1 MDINTVTWTDYRRW
15 LGAET
20 LAPPN
25 LPAPALAD
33 LATDS
38 RTISAGAWFIPLS
51 GESFDGHRYVAAA
64 LARGAA
70 GFFYAANRAGEFSAA
85 ERACGLAVPDPLV
98 ALQQA
103 ASGWRL
109 QMPRL
114 KLIALTGSA
123 GKTTTKDMLANIL
136 CKSGPTLATAAN
148 FNNEIGVAKTLQQ
161 LVPQQRYAVL
171 EFGARRPGNIEF
183 LCALAQPD
191 VVGLLNVGQAHVGIF
206 GSIEKLLATKLEIFR
221 NSRAEAVQIACQDD
235 PRILAGARGTG
246 KRTLTFGLTPGA
258 DVHIAACDWL
268 PNAAGMRVTLQA
280 LGQTIVFEMSVAH
293 VMFALNAAAAAAMAL
308 AAGADASCI
317 ASGLNGFSGTVGRYQ
332 IHRLDHLTVIDD
344 TYNANPESMAAG
356 LNTLDRSF
364 HGLRMGV
371 VIGNMLELGANSED
385 EHHRIGL
392 ELLAP
397 MRPAFIATVGV
408 EAKGFAEGALAGG
421 YPAHLLTSF
430 DTVDELLAAKLAFE
444 NRCDVVYIK
453 GSNGVKLSKL
463 VKVLT
468 TAVASST

>member
-1 MDINTVTWTDYRRW
+1 MDINTVTWHDYRRW
-15 LGAET
+15 LGDDT

-51 GESFDGHRYVAAA
+51 GESFDGHRYVATA

-70 GFFYAANRAGEFSAA
+70 GFFYAANRASEFSAA
-85 ERACGLAVPDPLV
+85 ERARGLAVPDPLV

-109 QMPRL
+109 QMPQL

-123 GKTTTKDMLANIL
+123 GKTTTKDMLAKIL

-161 LVPQQRYAVL
+161 LLPQQRYAVL

-183 LCALAQPD
+183 LCALAHPD
-191 VVGLLNVGQAHVGIF
+191 VACLLNVGQAHVGIF
-206 GSIEKLLATKLEIFR
+206 GSIENLLATKLEIFR
-221 NSRAEAVQIACQDD
+221 TSRAEAVQIAYFDD
-235 PRILAGARGTG
+235 PRILAGAKATG
-246 KRTLTFGLTPGA
+246 KATLTFGLGPAA
-258 DVHIAACDWL
+258 DVRIEACDWL
-268 PNAAGMRVTLQA
+268 PNASGMRVKLRALDQTLA
-280 LGQTIVFEMSVAH
+280 FEMGVAH
-293 VMFALNAAAAAAMAL
+293 AMFALNAAAATAMAL
-308 AAGADASCI
+308 AAGVDAQCI
-317 ASGLNGFSGTVGRYQ
+317 TSGLNGFSGTSGRYQ
-332 IHRLDHLTVIDD
+332 IHRQGHLTVIDD

-356 LNTLDRSF
+356 LNTVSRSF
-364 HGLRMGV
+364 QGRRLGIV
-371 VIGNMLELGANSED
+371 VGNMLELGANSEA
-385 EHHRIGL
+385 EHRRIGL

-397 MRPAFIATVGV
+397 MRPEFIATVGD

-421 YPAHLLTSF
+421 YPANRLTSF
-430 DTVDELLAAKLAFE
+430 ATVEELLAAKMALE

-463 VKVLT
+463 VDVLT